1 MASLISAKYNL
12 KETVS
17 FPLAALHRMIFGYVV
32 SGILHSCS
40 GPRKQ
45 SILHFFF
52 QAEDGIRD
60 VERSRGLGDVYK
72 RQVYL
77 GSLSGPN
84 KAQRSPL
91 GVFLITLILD
101 IRTTNCH

>member
-17 FPLAALHRMIFGYVV
+17 FLLAALHRMIFGYVV

-52 QAEDGIRD
+52 QQA
-60 VERSRGLGDVYK
+60 
-72 RQVYL
+72 
-77 GSLSGPN
+77 N
-84 KAQRSPL
+84 
-91 GVFLITLILD
+91 
-101 IRTTNCH
+101 